1 MHEMQSFAKRKPKS
15 ISPRKCKNEH
25 TVQCVLS
32 YRPFSHAAELST
44 SAAMSTIEDEDH
56 PSRGYKVRP
65 NQLSKMQLWET
76 MRQEAAGDAVAEPS
90 LASFLHSTILANA
103 NIEKCLSFLLGNKL
117 SNSTVLG
124 AVQIMG
130 LFQEAYYDDPDIVDA
145 AVADILAV
153 RERDPACEKYSQAIL
168 FFKGFQAIQ
177 CYRVSHWLWCQ
188 GRKTLALA
196 IQSRISEVFHVD
208 IHPAA
213 YIGKGVLLDHA
224 TGVVIGETA
233 VVGDNVS
240 MLHHVTLGGSG
251 TGRGTIRHPTIGH
264 GVLLGA
270 GVSVLGPVTVGAGS
284 KVGAGSVVVGD
295 IPAHCVAVG
304 VPAKIVRRDL
314 VKEPVKEMDQC
325 SGFFS
330 DYMI

>member
-1 MHEMQSFAKRKPKS
+1 
-15 ISPRKCKNEH
+15 
-25 TVQCVLS
+25 
-32 YRPFSHAAELST
+32 
-44 SAAMSTIEDEDH
+44 MSTIEDEDH
-56 PSRGYKVRP
+56 PSRGYKPRP
-65 NQLSKMQLWET
+65 NQLSKIQLWET
-76 MRQEAAGDAVAEPS
+76 MRHEAAGDAMAEPS
-90 LASFLHSTILANA
+90 LASFLHSTVLGEYCRIPLHLLLHLIQTLSAANF
-103 NIEKCLSFLLGNKL
+103 NIENCLSFLLGNKL

-153 RERDPACEKYSQAIL
+153 KERDPACEKYSQAIL
-168 FFKGFQAIQ
+168 YFKGYQAVQ
-177 CYRVSHWLWCQ
+177 CYRVAHWLWNQ

-304 VPAKIVRRDL
+304 VPAKIVKRDL
-314 VKEPVKEMDQC
+314 VKEPVKEMDQTT
-325 SGFFS
+325 GFYS